1 MHYHSVFWIPALNR
15 RSVRIQI
22 TVKSALIVIC
32 LCIHRRKENYVQV
45 FLARFYDSLLHDFPL
60 QCLVNIGCC
69 FFLSILRPKV
79 IFCYEWKTT
88 PWNLECLCSG
98 RTGVRTYITNG
109 RLTDNHVTTKLFWP
123 DRLPSFLSPGA
134 PLACL
139 QCAGAPLQK
148 QTLSPDINYD

>member
-1 MHYHSVFWIPALNR
+1 MGDLYVF
-15 RSVRIQI
+15 
-22 TVKSALIVIC
+22 KSQLKAHWSSYVFASIEA
-32 LCIHRRKENYVQV
+32 KKNYVQV

-60 QCLVNIGCC
+60 QCLVNIVCC
-69 FFLSILRPKV
+69 FFSLNFKAKSNFL
-79 IFCYEWKTT
+79 CYEWKTI

-98 RTGVRTYITNG
+98 RTGVRTYITNR
-109 RLTDNHVTTKLFWP
+109 RLTDNHVTTKLFWL

-148 QTLSPDINYD
+148 QTLSSDINYG